1 MTISAH
7 FNGTVIVP
15 DEPVA
20 LLIDAALEL
29 EVKRTNGFSP
39 EVAAAME
46 AASDPADTAGRLAAL
61 REFFAHA
68 SRARTSLT
76 KFCVVST
83 CTVTAGDE
91 CTGGYEHPGASQRLG
106 PSTPVGV

>member
-46 AASDPADTAGRLAAL
+46 AARDPADTAGRLAAL

-68 SRARTSLT
+68 VEGADIPDEVLRREHMY
-76 KFCVVST
+76 
-83 CTVTAGDE
+83 GDS
-91 CTGGYEHPGASQRLG
+91 GR
-106 PSTPVGV
+106 